1 MPGKPPGLGHS
12 LSDVKLEPL
21 NGFRFHGQL
30 VPGKWR
36 GELPSPA
43 DLLPFLSWLPFGL
56 SKVPGSPQT

>member
-36 GELPSPA
+36 ATISG
-43 DLLPFLSWLPFGL
+43 
-56 SKVPGSPQT
+56 